1 MQVKRKT
8 FFFQVVVDLIH
19 KYIYSV
25 EWLKVISITII
36 KMTDG
41 KLCTMNLN
49 HLMNNININVNSE
62 CIECRSY
69 VECYTEFIQRHANNI
84 KKKIF

>member
-1 MQVKRKT
+1 ME
-8 FFFQVVVDLIH
+8 DLIH

-41 KLCTMNLN
+41 KRCTMKIN
-49 HLMNNININVNSE
+49 HLMNTINIYVNSE

-69 VECYTEFIQRHANNI
+69 TDTECYTEFIQRHSYY
-84 KKKIF
+84 KKKIHF